1 MKSFKRFVC
10 FLISGF
16 LLVGCQSA
24 KPEENPAVHVLDN
37 KDTLVELK
45 NMPDPNDE
53 SLSLGQQLDVPEEGE
68 QIAVIHTS
76 MGDIYVRF
84 FPEAA
89 PKAVYNFKKLALEGY
104 YDVLTFHRVISDF
117 MIQGGDP
124 NGDGSGGQSI
134 WKEEFEDE
142 FSTKLVNIT
151 GSLSM
156 ANAGSNTNG
165 SQFFVNQAPVV
176 DPSYWQS
183 MQANYDQLKDMSE
196 KEKQS
201 VLNYYGYSFLNMDK
215 VDEVY
220 KELYQTQ
227 GGNPSLDGAYN
238 AFDPQRGHTVF
249 GQVFKGMDVVQ
260 AISKVQTN
268 SQDHTLENIEIE
280 KVEIVE
286 YKGE

>member
-1 MKSFKRFVC
+1 MHTIKRILCV
-10 FLISGF
+10 LLSGF
-16 LLVGCQSA
+16 MLIGCSA
-24 KPEENPAVHVLDN
+24 KPKENPAIHVLEN
-37 KDTLVELK
+37 KDTLVALK
-45 NMPDPNDE
+45 DMPEPDDSNM
-53 SLSLGQQLDVPEEGE
+53 SLADQLDKPEKGE
-68 QIAVIHTS
+68 EIAILHTS
-76 MGDIYVRF
+76 MGDISVRF
-84 FPEAA
+84 FCEAA
-89 PKAVYNFKKLALEGY
+89 PKAVYNFKKLALDGY
-104 YDVLTFHRVISDF
+104 YDGLSFHRIISDF

-134 WKEEFEDE
+134 WKEEFDDE
-142 FSTKLVNIT
+142 FSSKLVNIT
-151 GSLSM
+151 GALSM

-165 SQFFVNQAPVV
+165 SQFFINQAPAV

-183 MQANYDQLKDMSE
+183 MQANYDQLKDMNDD
-196 KEKQS
+196 EKQS

-215 VDEVY
+215 VDDAY
-220 KELYQTQ
+220 KELYQSQ

-249 GQVFKGMDVVQ
+249 GQVFEGMDVVQ

-268 SQDHTLENIEIE
+268 SQDHPLENIVIE

>member
-1 MKSFKRFVC
+1 MHTTKRILCV
-10 FLISGF
+10 LLSGF
-16 LLVGCQSA
+16 VLIGCSA
-24 KPEENPAVHVLDN
+24 KPKENPAIHVLEN
-37 KDTLVELK
+37 KDTLVALK
-45 NMPDPNDE
+45 DMPEPDDSNM
-53 SLSLGQQLDVPEEGE
+53 SLADQLDKPEKGE
-68 QIAVIHTS
+68 EIAILHTS

-84 FPEAA
+84 FCEAA
-89 PKAVYNFKKLALEGY
+89 PKAVYNFKKLALDGY
-104 YDVLTFHRVISDF
+104 YDGLTFHRVISDF

-134 WKEEFEDE
+134 WKEEFDDE
-142 FSTKLVNIT
+142 FSSKLVNIT
-151 GSLSM
+151 GALSM

-165 SQFFVNQAPVV
+165 SQFFINQAPAV
-176 DPSYWQS
+176 DSSYWQS
-183 MQANYDQLKDMSE
+183 MQANYDQLKDMSDD
-196 KEKQS
+196 EKQS

-215 VDEVY
+215 VDDAY
-220 KELYQTQ
+220 KELYQSQ

-249 GQVFKGMDVVQ
+249 GQVFEGMDVVQ

-268 SQDHTLENIEIE
+268 SQDHPLENIVIE

>member
-1 MKSFKRFVC
+1 
-10 FLISGF
+10 
-16 LLVGCQSA
+16 
-24 KPEENPAVHVLDN
+24 
-37 KDTLVELK
+37 
-45 NMPDPNDE
+45 
-53 SLSLGQQLDVPEEGE
+53 
-68 QIAVIHTS
+68 
-76 MGDIYVRF
+76 
-84 FPEAA
+84 
-89 PKAVYNFKKLALEGY
+89 
-104 YDVLTFHRVISDF
+104 
-117 MIQGGDP
+117 
-124 NGDGSGGQSI
+124 
-134 WKEEFEDE
+134 
-142 FSTKLVNIT
+142 
-151 GSLSM
+151 
-156 ANAGSNTNG
+156 
-165 SQFFVNQAPVV
+165 
-176 DPSYWQS
+176 

-215 VDEVY
+215 VDEAY

-268 SQDHTLENIEIE
+268 SQDHPLENIEIE

>member
-1 MKSFKRFVC
+1 MHTIKRILCV
-10 FLISGF
+10 LLSGF
-16 LLVGCQSA
+16 MLIGCSA
-24 KPEENPAVHVLDN
+24 KPKENPAIHVLEN
-37 KDTLVELK
+37 KDTLVALK
-45 NMPDPNDE
+45 DMPEPDDSNM
-53 SLSLGQQLDVPEEGE
+53 SLADQLDKPEKGE
-68 QIAVIHTS
+68 EIAILHTS
-76 MGDIYVRF
+76 MGDISVRF
-84 FPEAA
+84 FCEAA
-89 PKAVYNFKKLALEGY
+89 PKAVYSFKKLALDGY
-104 YDVLTFHRVISDF
+104 YDGLSFHRIISDF

-134 WKEEFEDE
+134 WKEEFDDE
-142 FSTKLVNIT
+142 FSSKLVNIT
-151 GSLSM
+151 GALSM

-165 SQFFVNQAPVV
+165 SQFFINQAPAV

-183 MQANYDQLKDMSE
+183 MQANYDQLKDMNDD
-196 KEKQS
+196 EKQS

-215 VDEVY
+215 VDDAY
-220 KELYQTQ
+220 KELYQSQ

-249 GQVFKGMDVVQ
+249 GQVFEGMDVVQ

-268 SQDHTLENIEIE
+268 SQDHPLENIVIE